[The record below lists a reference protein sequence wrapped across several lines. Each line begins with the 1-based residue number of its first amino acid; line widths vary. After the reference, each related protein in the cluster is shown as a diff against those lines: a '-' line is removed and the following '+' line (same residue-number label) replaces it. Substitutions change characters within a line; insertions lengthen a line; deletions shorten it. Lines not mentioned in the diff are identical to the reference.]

1 MVIQLRQATIEYAS
15 PPQRQSPTYG
25 CCTDENVRWELDEE
39 WDRRGKA
46 WKAWREAKGTAAERG
61 RRNGF
66 ARAGRVLKLLQREG
80 VPMLFVTAVYTVT
93 HGYSDGGT
101 LCGLDWG
108 SRPLKVPEG
117 GLRG

>member
-46 WKAWREAKGTAAERG
+46 WKAWREAKGTNAERG
-61 RRNGF
+61 KRKKFVALRLGSYLE
-66 ARAGRVLKLLQREG
+66 RERLL
-80 VPMLFVTAVYTVT
+80 
-93 HGYSDGGT
+93 
-101 LCGLDWG
+101 
-108 SRPLKVPEG
+108 PES
-117 GLRG
+117 